1 MPKLTYAEHPVHPV
15 INDYPA
21 ALVPTSLVFDM
32 LHLVTRRSSF
42 KVASFFTMVL
52 ALITGGAAAATGY
65 ADYREIPADT
75 EEKRVANAHALLNAG
90 VMASLVVQLLIRATG
105 RVGLFARLLNIVAN
119 VGMFSASWYGTH
131 LVYRHGVRVDGTP
144 GSPVDAA
151 MVGAADADRGSIAD
165 VLEGALGVVPAT
177 DLSEIVEKVVGS
189 VQRATDTL
197 TDRASDSA
205 DEWSDQL
212 PEPDEHGALG
222 DPVAE
227 GETDVTAAVNEAL
240 EDQPAR

>member
-1 MPKLTYAEHPVHPV
+1 MPKLTHAERPVHAA

-32 LHLVTRRSSF
+32 LHLVTRRHSF

-65 ADYREIPADT
+65 ADYREIPPNT
-75 EEKRVANAHALLNAG
+75 EAKRVANAHAILNSG
-90 VMASLVVQLLIRATG
+90 VMASLALQLLIRATG
-105 RVGLFARLLNIVAN
+105 RVGLFARLLNVAATVGIV
-119 VGMFSASWYGTH
+119 SSSWYGQR
-131 LVYRHGVRVDGTP
+131 LVYGHGVGIDLVDESADVP
-144 GSPVDAA
+144 AHAEAHPFADALESALA
-151 MVGAADADRGSIAD
+151 MVPD
-165 VLEGALGVVPAT
+165 T
-177 DLSEIVEKVVGS
+177 DLSEIVDRVVGS
-189 VQRATDTL
+189 VHGAAETL
-197 TDRASDSA
+197 GDRAGDTT
-205 DEWSDQL
+205 DEWSDRL

-240 EDQPAR
+240 EDQPVR

>member
-1 MPKLTYAEHPVHPV
+1 MPKQTYAKHPVHPV
-15 INDYPA
+15 INDFPT

-32 LHLVTRRSSF
+32 LHLVTRRPSF
-42 KVASFFTMVL
+42 KVASFFTMLL

-90 VMASLVVQLLIRATG
+90 VMASLLVQLLIRATG
-105 RVGLFARLLNIVAN
+105 RVGLFARLLNIAAS

-131 LVYRHGVRVDGTP
+131 LVYRNGVRVDVKD
-144 GSPVDAA
+144 GSAMNAA
-151 MVGAADADRGSIAD
+151 AIATADAERGSIAD

-177 DLSEIVEKVVGS
+177 DLSEIVEKALGS
-189 VQRATDTL
+189 VHHAADTL
-197 TDRASDSA
+197 ADHASDTA
-205 DEWSDQL
+205 DEWSDEL
-212 PEPDEHGALG
+212 PEPDEQGALG
-222 DPVAE
+222 NPVAE

-240 EDQPAR
+240 

>member
-15 INDYPA
+15 INDFPA

-42 KVASFFTMVL
+42 KVASFFTMLL

-90 VMASLVVQLLIRATG
+90 VLASLVVQLLIRATG
-105 RVGLFARLLNIVAN
+105 RVGLFARLLNIAASA
-119 VGMFSASWYGTH
+119 GMFSASWYGTH
-131 LVYRHGVRVDGTP
+131 LVYRHGVRVDAK
-144 GSPVDAA
+144 GSPMDAA
-151 MVGAADADRGSIAD
+151 AIAAADAERGSIAD

-177 DLSEIVEKVVGS
+177 DLSEIVEKALGS
-189 VQRATDTL
+189 VHHAADTL
-197 TDRASDSA
+197 ADRAGDTA
-205 DEWSDQL
+205 DEWSDEL
-212 PEPDEHGALG
+212 PEPDEQGALG
-222 DPVAE
+222 NPVAE

-240 EDQPAR
+240 EDQPVR